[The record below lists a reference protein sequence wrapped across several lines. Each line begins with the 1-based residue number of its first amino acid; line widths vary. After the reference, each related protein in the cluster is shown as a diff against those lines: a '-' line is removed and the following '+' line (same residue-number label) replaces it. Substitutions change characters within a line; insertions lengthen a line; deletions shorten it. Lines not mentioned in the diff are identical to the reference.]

1 MRVPYLLSAAA
12 LSLSFCLPASAVTF
26 AFSTNMTNLGEP
38 VPTSTGTGTASV
50 VFDTDLLKVSVNLT
64 FANLVNNASAG
75 HIHCCT
81 ASAFTGSSGVAQGF
95 SGFPAAKAGNYI
107 NNFTLTSTAFNNLL
121 AGAQAGKAYVNIHS
135 PGLYSGGEIRGFLM
149 PVPEPETYA
158 LMLLGL
164 GAIGFAAKRRQQA

>member
-12 LSLSFCLPASAVTF
+12 LSLSFCLPASALTF
-26 AFSTNMTNLGEP
+26 AFSATLTNLGEP
-38 VPTSTGTGTASV
+38 DPTSTGSGTASV
-50 VFDTDLLKVSVNLT
+50 VFDTALLKVSVNET

-81 ASAFTGSSGVAQGF
+81 ASAFTGSIGVALGF
-95 SGFPAAKAGNYI
+95 TAFPAAKSGTYI
-107 NNFTLTSTAFNNLL
+107 KDFTLTSTAFNTLL

-135 PGLYSGGEIRGFLM
+135 AGQYSGGEIRGFLM

-164 GAIGFAAKRRQQA
+164 GAIGWAAKRRQQA